1 MRAAIVV
8 RGQLTRS
15 RSRRR
20 EAIFPTFASGT
31 ALDSNATRF
40 DGRSVP
46 QKRPTDRD
54 AVHSE
59 MIKETNLQRNCQSL
73 LTLQSVRLPPAP
85 QRDTFHLQPVWL
97 CSIRKS
103 RAAAGPG
110 PERKKA
116 ACHHS
121 NSQHSQSGVGLHS
134 CFPGTMKPALG
145 EPQQITSHRSLRS
158 CEENR
163 QTELV
168 VVPRSVA
175 LGVVHRGDVHLAWAQ
190 LRIRNRHHRVAA
202 FVDCGH
208 QP

>member
-1 MRAAIVV
+1 V

-20 EAIFPTFASGT
+20 EDIFPIFASGT

-54 AVHSE
+54 PADSE

-73 LTLQSVRLPPAP
+73 LTLQSARPTAP
-85 QRDTFHLQPVWL
+85 HRDTFHLQPVRL
-97 CSIRKS
+97 RSILKS
-103 RAAAGPG
+103 RAAGPG
-110 PERKKA
+110 AERKKA
-116 ACHHS
+116 ACRDS
-121 NSQHSQSGVGLHS
+121 NSQRSQSGTGLHS
-134 CFPGTMKPALG
+134 CFPETMKPALG

-175 LGVVHRGDVHLAWAQ
+175 LGVVHRGDVHLTWAQ

>member
-1 MRAAIVV
+1 MRG
-8 RGQLTRS
+8 RLTRS

-46 QKRPTDRD
+46 QKPPTDRD
-54 AVHSE
+54 PAHSE

-73 LTLQSVRLPPAP
+73 LTLQSARRPTAP
-85 QRDTFHLQPVWL
+85 QRDTFHLQPVRL
-97 CSIRKS
+97 CSIRNS
-103 RAAAGPG
+103 RAAGAGS
-110 PERKKA
+110 ERKKA
-116 ACHHS
+116 ACHPS
-121 NSQHSQSGVGLHS
+121 NSQHSQSGAGLHS

>member
-1 MRAAIVV
+1 MLPVSMGVVYPKKTNRPCSCSLGDDKRNEFTEELPITPHPAVSTTTDRAPA
-8 RGQLTRS
+8 
-15 RSRRR
+15 
-20 EAIFPTFASGT
+20 
-31 ALDSNATRF
+31 
-40 DGRSVP
+40 RSVP
-46 QKRPTDRD
+46 PTTGK
-54 AVHSE
+54 AVFHSQ
-59 MIKETNLQRNCQSL
+59 ISCGG
-73 LTLQSVRLPPAP
+73 
-85 QRDTFHLQPVWL
+85 
-97 CSIRKS
+97 S
-103 RAAAGPG
+103 RA
-110 PERKKA
+110 ERKKA

-121 NSQHSQSGVGLHS
+121 NSQHSQSGAGLHS

-145 EPQQITSHRSLRS
+145 EPQQIISHRSLRS